1 MSCWPFF
8 EFSGGKHGFVKIL
21 ITLYVEVLE
30 QFSDTSCGVIFE
42 FWELSLLDNFPI
54 FNVYNPGKA
63 EYFLAVAC
71 NLQNRAVRNVLGDKF
86 YQRYLP
92 NEWRGI
98 LDNDN
103 FGFTHERPQYCYFF
117 AELAVDLRISKW
129 NGTVKKHLVEIFQIG
144 V

>member
-30 QFSDTSCGVIFE
+30 QFSDTSCGVIL
-42 FWELSLLDNFPI
+42 ELWKFSLLDNFRI
-54 FNVYNPGKA
+54 FNVYHAWKA

-71 NLQNRAVRNVLGDKF
+71 HLQNRAVRNVLGNKF

-92 NEWRGI
+92 YEWRGVF
-98 LDNDN
+98 DNDN
-103 FGFTHERPQYCYFF
+103 FGFTHECPQNRYFF
-117 AELAVDLRISKW
+117 AELAVDLRISKR
-129 NGTVKKHLVEIFQIG
+129 NGTVKKHFVEIFQIG